1 MSDDYKQG
9 FKDGFQAG
17 VDAAMKA
24 NIPQRHYLPA
34 PSPATVPY
42 PYQTPYPGY
51 KYSPTGSIECIVCG
65 MVFES
70 GKAYGYAC
78 NNARCPTKVTSHA
91 QNYGQ
96 NSTVG

>member
-1 MSDDYKQG
+1 MSEDYKQG

-24 NIPQRHYLPA
+24 NIPQRCYLPA
-34 PSPATVPY
+34 PSPATLPY
-42 PYQTPYPGY
+42 PYNSPFPGFETTIQGM
-51 KYSPTGSIECIVCG
+51 KCNVCG
-65 MVFES
+65 MIFQS

-78 NNARCPTKVTSHA
+78 GNERCPTKVTSHA

-96 NSTVG
+96 NSEVG

>member
-17 VDAAMKA
+17 VEAAIKA
-24 NIPQRHYLPA
+24 NIPQRPYLPV
-34 PSPATVPY
+34 PSPVTVPY

-51 KYSPTGSIECIVCG
+51 KNTPTGDIECIICG

-78 NNARCPTKVTSHA
+78 GIAICPAKVTSLT
-91 QNYGQ
+91 Q
-96 NSTVG
+96 T